1 MRRFLS
7 WFLGAIPRAPKRA
20 GLLMRLYYVWR
31 EYFTY
36 PGRACAALFLF
47 SIFAGAFA
55 GFWAAWI
62 FSGFVFLFFLS
73 LVPSLFL
80 TSKKTK
86 LSGSVSHVENAIE
99 GENAYVSVRLQAG
112 TAIDCV
118 WASCSRMDPSLDGES
133 SPELRGVPAGGT
145 GELRACIRT
154 RFRGAY
160 RIPKV
165 SLTVP
170 EIKGMLC
177 NPFKVGEAE
186 ILVYPRP
193 KNVTAFPFLTAGQ
206 SGLAF
211 VPLLMSNFMRGL
223 DFAGVREYREGD
235 SLRDL
240 YYRAFARYG
249 RPFTK
254 EFEGERGAGVV
265 LVLDT
270 RARNLREKSVL
281 EPMIRL
287 AAGIGMW
294 LLDRGILGRL
304 FVCDDE
310 FSLAG
315 TDAAGVLLETL
326 ARIPRAEIY
335 AREGVREKRARD
347 PKKAFGG
354 PKKVSRDRK
363 QASRGR
369 DDEPELWSPAAR
381 PMGPVLRVGLFAVKD
396 PLVHKQVVV
405 CASAREHN
413 DDTLFV
419 PIENLD
425 AGEVSL

>member
-1 MRRFLS
+1 MHRFLS

-20 GLLMRLYYVWR
+20 GLLMRLYYVWG

-55 GFWAAWI
+55 GFWAAWV

-80 TSKKTK
+80 TAKKTK
-86 LSGSVSHVENAIE
+86 VSGTISRIEHATE
-99 GENAYVSVRLQAG
+99 GENAYVSVHLQAG

-118 WASCSRMDPSLDGES
+118 WASCSRMDPSLAGEN
-133 SPELRGVPAGGT
+133 SPEIRGLAAGEAC
-145 GELRACIRT
+145 ELRACIRT

-177 NPFKVGEAE
+177 YPFKVGEAE
-186 ILVYPRP
+186 LLVYPRP
-193 KNVTAFPFLTAGQ
+193 KKLVAFPFLTAGQ

-265 LVLDT
+265 LVIDT
-270 RARNLREKSVL
+270 RSRSLREKSLL

-287 AAGIGMW
+287 AAGIGLW
-294 LLDRGILGRL
+294 LLDRAILGRL

-315 TDAAGVLLETL
+315 TDGANVLLETL

-335 AREGVREKRARD
+335 TRDKRARD
-347 PKKAFGG
+347 PKKT
-354 PKKVSRDRK
+354 SRSQR
-363 QASRGR
+363 QTSRGR
-369 DDEPELWSPAAR
+369 GDEPELWSPAAR
-381 PMGPVLRVGLFAVKD
+381 PMGPVLRVGLFAVND
-396 PLVHKQVVV
+396 PLVNKQVVV
-405 CASAREHN
+405 CDKPAESR
-413 DDTLFV
+413 DDTLLV
-419 PIENLD
+419 PAENLD

>member
-47 SIFAGAFA
+47 SVFAGAIA
-55 GFWAAWI
+55 GFWAAWF
-62 FSGFVFLFFLS
+62 FSGFVFLFFLA

-80 TSKKTK
+80 TAKKTK
-86 LSGSVSHVENAIE
+86 VSGTISRIEHATEGDNAHI
-99 GENAYVSVRLQAG
+99 SVRLQAG
-112 TAIDCV
+112 TVIDCV
-118 WASCSRMDPSLDGES
+118 WASCSRMDPSLAGEN
-133 SPELRGVPAGGT
+133 SPELCRIPAGGT
-145 GELRACIRT
+145 GELRVSVRT
-154 RFRGAY
+154 KFRGAY

-170 EIKGMLC
+170 EIKNMLC
-177 NPFKVGEAE
+177 VPFRVGEAE

-193 KNVTAFPFLTAGQ
+193 KKLVAFPFLTAGQ
-206 SGLAF
+206 SGMAF

-270 RARNLREKSVL
+270 RARNLREKSLL
-281 EPMIRL
+281 EPMLRL

-294 LLDRGILGRL
+294 LLDRGVLGRL

-315 TDAAGVLLETL
+315 TDGESVLLETL
-326 ARIPRAEIY
+326 ARIPRADFY
-335 AREGVREKRARD
+335 TRDKRSRDKRAR
-347 PKKAFGG
+347 KKNAN
-354 PKKVSRDRK
+354 D
-363 QASRGR
+363 
-369 DDEPELWSPAAR
+369 PELWSPAAR
-381 PMGPVLRVGLFAVKD
+381 PIGPVLRVGLFAVND
-396 PLVHKQVVV
+396 PLVNKQVVV
-405 CASAREHN
+405 NGLAQKGA
-413 DDTLFV
+413 DDVLYV
-419 PIENLD
+419 PVESLD

>member
-1 MRRFLS
+1 
-7 WFLGAIPRAPKRA
+7 
-20 GLLMRLYYVWR
+20 MRLYYVWR

-47 SIFAGAFA
+47 SVFAGAIA
-55 GFWAAWI
+55 GFWAAWF

-80 TSKKTK
+80 TAKKTK
-86 LSGSVSHVENAIE
+86 VSGTISRIEHATE
-99 GENAYVSVRLQAG
+99 GECAHISVRLQAT

-118 WASCSRMDPSLDGES
+118 WASCSRMDPSLAGEN
-133 SPELRGVPAGGT
+133 SPELCRIPAGGT
-145 GELRACIRT
+145 GELRVSVRT
-154 RFRGAY
+154 KFRGAY

-170 EIKGMLC
+170 EIKNMLC
-177 NPFKVGEAE
+177 YPFRVGEAE

-193 KNVTAFPFLTAGQ
+193 KKLVAFPFLTAGQ
-206 SGLAF
+206 SGMAF

-223 DFAGVREYREGD
+223 DFAGVRD
-235 SLRDL
+235 DL

-270 RARNLREKSVL
+270 RARNLREKSLL

-294 LLDRGILGRL
+294 LLDRGVLGRL

-315 TDAAGVLLETL
+315 TDGESVLLETL
-326 ARIPRAEIY
+326 ARIPRADFY
-335 AREGVREKRARD
+335 TRDKRSRDKRAR
-347 PKKAFGG
+347 KKNAN
-354 PKKVSRDRK
+354 D
-363 QASRGR
+363 
-369 DDEPELWSPAAR
+369 PELWSPAAR
-381 PMGPVLRVGLFAVKD
+381 PMGPVLRVGLFAVND
-396 PLVHKQVVV
+396 PLVNKQVVV
-405 CASAREHN
+405 NGLAQKGA
-413 DDTLFV
+413 DDVLYV
-419 PIENLD
+419 PVESLD

>member
-1 MRRFLS
+1 MRRFFS

-47 SIFAGAFA
+47 SVFAGAIA
-55 GFWAAWI
+55 GFWAAWF

-73 LVPSLFL
+73 LVPSLFI
-80 TSKKTK
+80 TAKKTK
-86 LSGSVSHVENAIE
+86 VSGAISRIEHATEGDNAHI
-99 GENAYVSVRLQAG
+99 SVRLQAG

-118 WASCSRMDPSLDGES
+118 WASCSRMDPSLAGEN
-133 SPELRGVPAGGT
+133 SPELCRIPAGGT
-145 GELRACIRT
+145 GELRVSVRT
-154 RFRGAY
+154 KFRGAY

-170 EIKGMLC
+170 EIKNMLC
-177 NPFKVGEAE
+177 YPFRVGEAE

-193 KNVTAFPFLTAGQ
+193 KKLVAFPFLTAGQ
-206 SGLAF
+206 SGMAF

-270 RARNLREKSVL
+270 RARNLREKSLL
-281 EPMIRL
+281 EPMLRL

-315 TDAAGVLLETL
+315 TDGESVLLETL
-326 ARIPRAEIY
+326 ARIPRADFY
-335 AREGVREKRARD
+335 SRDKRSRDKRAR
-347 PKKAFGG
+347 KKNAN
-354 PKKVSRDRK
+354 D
-363 QASRGR
+363 
-369 DDEPELWSPAAR
+369 PELWSPAAR
-381 PMGPVLRVGLFAVKD
+381 PMGPVLRVGLFAVND
-396 PLVHKQVVV
+396 PLVNKQVVV
-405 CASAREHN
+405 NGLAQKGA
-413 DDTLFV
+413 DDVLYV
-419 PIENLD
+419 PVESLD

>member
-1 MRRFLS
+1 MRRFFS

-47 SIFAGAFA
+47 SVFAGAIA
-55 GFWAAWI
+55 GFWAAWF
-62 FSGFVFLFFLS
+62 FSGFVFLFFLA

-80 TSKKTK
+80 TAKKTK
-86 LSGSVSHVENAIE
+86 VSGTISRIEHATEGDNAHI
-99 GENAYVSVRLQAG
+99 SVRLQAG

-118 WASCSRMDPSLDGES
+118 WASCSRMDPSLAGEN
-133 SPELRGVPAGGT
+133 SPELCRIPAGGT
-145 GELRACIRT
+145 GELRVSVRT
-154 RFRGAY
+154 KFRGAY

-170 EIKGMLC
+170 EIKNMLC
-177 NPFKVGEAE
+177 YPFRVGEAE

-193 KNVTAFPFLTAGQ
+193 KKLVAFPFLTAGQ
-206 SGLAF
+206 SGMAF

-270 RARNLREKSVL
+270 RARNLREKSLL
-281 EPMIRL
+281 EPMLRL

-294 LLDRGILGRL
+294 LLDRGVLGRL

-315 TDAAGVLLETL
+315 TDGESVLLETL
-326 ARIPRAEIY
+326 ARIPRADFY
-335 AREGVREKRARD
+335 SRDKRSRDKRAR
-347 PKKAFGG
+347 KKNAN
-354 PKKVSRDRK
+354 D
-363 QASRGR
+363 
-369 DDEPELWSPAAR
+369 PELWSPAAR
-381 PMGPVLRVGLFAVKD
+381 PMGPVLRVGLFAVND
-396 PLVHKQVVV
+396 PLVNKQVVV
-405 CASAREHN
+405 NGLAQKGA
-413 DDTLFV
+413 DDVLYV
-419 PIENLD
+419 PVESLD

>member
-1 MRRFLS
+1 MRRFFS
-7 WFLGAIPRAPKRA
+7 WFLGAVPRAPKRA

-47 SIFAGAFA
+47 SVFAGAFA
-55 GFWAAWI
+55 GFWAAWV

-80 TSKKTK
+80 TAKKTK
-86 LSGSVSHVENAIE
+86 VSGTISRIE
-99 GENAYVSVRLQAG
+99 HATEGDDAHISVRLQAG

-118 WASCSRMDPSLDGES
+118 WASCSRMDPSLEGEN
-133 SPELRGVPAGGT
+133 SPELCGLPAGGT
-145 GELRACIRT
+145 GELWASIRT
-154 RFRGAY
+154 KFRGAY
-160 RIPKV
+160 RIPRV

-170 EIKGMLC
+170 EIKNMLC
-177 NPFKVGEAE
+177 FPFRVGEAE

-193 KNVTAFPFLTAGQ
+193 KKLVAFPFLTAGQ
-206 SGLAF
+206 SGMAF

-249 RPFTK
+249 KPFTK

-270 RARNLREKSVL
+270 RARNLREKSLL

-294 LLDRGILGRL
+294 LLDRGVLGRL

-315 TDAAGVLLETL
+315 TDGESVLLETL

-335 AREGVREKRARD
+335 ARDKHARGD
-347 PKKAFGG
+347 VQDK
-354 PKKVSRDRK
+354 
-363 QASRGR
+363 
-369 DDEPELWSPAAR
+369 LWSPAAR
-381 PMGPVLRVGLFAVKD
+381 PMGPVLRVGLFAAKD

-405 CASAREHN
+405 SGSVQNGA
-413 DDTLFV
+413 DDVLYV
-419 PIENLD
+419 PVESLD

>member
-1 MRRFLS
+1 MRRFFS

-47 SIFAGAFA
+47 SVFAGAIA
-55 GFWAAWI
+55 GFWAAWF
-62 FSGFVFLFFLS
+62 FSGFVFLFFLA

-80 TSKKTK
+80 TAKKTK
-86 LSGSVSHVENAIE
+86 VSGTISRIEHATEGDNAHI
-99 GENAYVSVRLQAG
+99 SVRLQAG

-118 WASCSRMDPSLDGES
+118 WASCSRMDPSLAGEN
-133 SPELRGVPAGGT
+133 SPELCRIPAGGT
-145 GELRACIRT
+145 GELRVSVRT
-154 RFRGAY
+154 KFRGAY

-170 EIKGMLC
+170 EIKNMLC
-177 NPFKVGEAE
+177 YPFRVGEAE

-193 KNVTAFPFLTAGQ
+193 KKLVAFPFLTAGQ
-206 SGLAF
+206 SGMAF

-270 RARNLREKSVL
+270 RARNLREKSLL
-281 EPMIRL
+281 EPMLRL

-294 LLDRGILGRL
+294 LLDRGVLGRL

-315 TDAAGVLLETL
+315 TDGESVLLETL
-326 ARIPRAEIY
+326 ARIPRADFY
-335 AREGVREKRARD
+335 TRDKRARD
-347 PKKAFGG
+347 PKKT
-354 PKKVSRDRK
+354 SRSQR
-363 QASRGR
+363 QTSRGR
-369 DDEPELWSPAAR
+369 GDEPELWSPAAR
-381 PMGPVLRVGLFAVKD
+381 PMGPVLRVGLFAVND
-396 PLVHKQVVV
+396 PLVNKQVVV
-405 CASAREHN
+405 NGLAQKGA
-413 DDTLFV
+413 DDVLYV
-419 PIENLD
+419 SVESLD

>member
-1 MRRFLS
+1 MRRFFS

-47 SIFAGAFA
+47 SVFAGAIA
-55 GFWAAWI
+55 GFWAAWF
-62 FSGFVFLFFLS
+62 FSGFVFLFFLA

-80 TSKKTK
+80 TAKKTK
-86 LSGSVSHVENAIE
+86 VLGAISRIEHATEGDNAHI
-99 GENAYVSVRLQAG
+99 SVRLQAG

-118 WASCSRMDPSLDGES
+118 WASCSRMDPSLAGEN
-133 SPELRGVPAGGT
+133 SPELCRIPAGGT
-145 GELRACIRT
+145 GELQVSVRT
-154 RFRGAY
+154 KFRGAY

-170 EIKGMLC
+170 EIKNMLC
-177 NPFKVGEAE
+177 YPFRVGEAE

-193 KNVTAFPFLTAGQ
+193 KKLVAFPFLTAGQ
-206 SGLAF
+206 SGMAF

-270 RARNLREKSVL
+270 RARNLREKSLL
-281 EPMIRL
+281 EPMLRL

-294 LLDRGILGRL
+294 LLDRGVLGRL

-315 TDAAGVLLETL
+315 TDGESVLLETL

-335 AREGVREKRARD
+335 TRDKRARD
-347 PKKAFGG
+347 PKKT
-354 PKKVSRDRK
+354 SR
-363 QASRGR
+363 
-369 DDEPELWSPAAR
+369 EPELWSPAAR
-381 PMGPVLRVGLFAVKD
+381 PMGPVLRVGLFAVND
-396 PLVHKQVVV
+396 PLVNKQVVV
-405 CASAREHN
+405 NGLAQKGA
-413 DDTLFV
+413 DDVLYV
-419 PIENLD
+419 SVESLD

>member
-1 MRRFLS
+1 MRRFFS
-7 WFLGAIPRAPKRA
+7 WFLGAVPRAPKRA

-47 SIFAGAFA
+47 SVFAGAIA
-55 GFWAAWI
+55 GFWAAWF

-73 LVPSLFL
+73 LIPSLFL
-80 TSKKTK
+80 TAKKTK
-86 LSGSVSHVENAIE
+86 VSGTISRIEHATE
-99 GENAYVSVRLQAG
+99 GECAHISVRLQAG

-118 WASCSRMDPSLDGES
+118 WASCSRMDPSLAGEN
-133 SPELRGVPAGGT
+133 SPELCRIPAGGT
-145 GELRACIRT
+145 GELRAGIRT
-154 RFRGAY
+154 KFRGAY

-170 EIKGMLC
+170 EIKNMLC
-177 NPFKVGEAE
+177 YPFRVGEAE

-193 KNVTAFPFLTAGQ
+193 KKLAAFPFLTAGQ
-206 SGLAF
+206 SGMAF

-270 RARNLREKSVL
+270 HARNLREKSLL

-294 LLDRGILGRL
+294 LLDRNILGRL

-315 TDAAGVLLETL
+315 TDGESVLLETL
-326 ARIPRAEIY
+326 ARIPRADIY
-335 AREGVREKRARD
+335 TRDKRSRDKRAHE
-347 PKKAFGG
+347 KNAHN
-354 PKKVSRDRK
+354 
-363 QASRGR
+363 
-369 DDEPELWSPAAR
+369 PELWSPAAR
-381 PMGPVLRVGLFAVKD
+381 PMGPVLRVGLFAVND
-396 PLVHKQVVV
+396 PLVNKQVVV
-405 CASAREHN
+405 SGLAQKGA
-413 DDTLFV
+413 DDVLYV
-419 PIENLD
+419 PVESLD

>member
-1 MRRFLS
+1 MRRFIS

-20 GLLMRLYYVWR
+20 GLLMRFYYVWR

-55 GFWAAWI
+55 GFWAAWV
-62 FSGFVFLFFLS
+62 FSGVAFLFILS

-80 TSKKTK
+80 TAKKTK
-86 LSGSVSHVENAIE
+86 ISGSISRIE
-99 GENAYVSVRLQAG
+99 HATEGDRAYVSVRLQAG

-118 WASCSRMDPSLDGES
+118 WASCSRMDPSLDGEN
-133 SPELRGVPAGGT
+133 SPELCGIPAGGT
-145 GELRACIRT
+145 GELRASIRT
-154 RFRGAY
+154 KFRGAY
-160 RIPKV
+160 RIPNV

-177 NPFKVGEAE
+177 NPFRVGEAE

-193 KNVTAFPFLTAGQ
+193 KKLVAFPFLTAGQ

-270 RARNLREKSVL
+270 RARNLHEKSLL
-281 EPMIRL
+281 EPLIRL

-315 TDAAGVLLETL
+315 TDGASVLLETR

-335 AREGVREKRARD
+335 TRGDARD
-347 PKKAFGG
+347 
-354 PKKVSRDRK
+354 K
-363 QASRGR
+363 Q
-369 DDEPELWSPAAR
+369 WSPAAR

-405 CASAREHN
+405 SDSAQDGA
-413 DDTLFV
+413 DDVLYV

-425 AGEVSL
+425 VGEVSL

>member
-1 MRRFLS
+1 MRRFFS
-7 WFLGAIPRAPKRA
+7 WFLGAVPRAPKRA

-47 SIFAGAFA
+47 SVFAGAFA
-55 GFWAAWI
+55 GFWAAWV

-80 TSKKTK
+80 TAKKTK
-86 LSGSVSHVENAIE
+86 VSGTISRIE
-99 GENAYVSVRLQAG
+99 HATEGDDAHISVRLQAG

-118 WASCSRMDPSLDGES
+118 WASCSRMDPSLEGEN
-133 SPELRGVPAGGT
+133 SPELCGLPAGGT
-145 GELRACIRT
+145 GELWASIRT
-154 RFRGAY
+154 KFRGAY
-160 RIPKV
+160 RIPRV

-170 EIKGMLC
+170 EIKNMLC
-177 NPFKVGEAE
+177 YPFRVGEAE

-193 KNVTAFPFLTAGQ
+193 KKLVAFPFLTAGQ
-206 SGLAF
+206 SGMAF

-249 RPFTK
+249 KPFTK

-270 RARNLREKSVL
+270 RARNLREKSLL

-294 LLDRGILGRL
+294 LLDRGVLGRL

-315 TDAAGVLLETL
+315 TDGESVLLETL

-335 AREGVREKRARD
+335 ARDKHARGD
-347 PKKAFGG
+347 VQDK
-354 PKKVSRDRK
+354 
-363 QASRGR
+363 
-369 DDEPELWSPAAR
+369 LWSPAAR

-405 CASAREHN
+405 GGLAQNAA
-413 DDTLFV
+413 DDVLFV
-419 PIENLD
+419 PVESLD

>member
-1 MRRFLS
+1 MRRFFS

-47 SIFAGAFA
+47 SVFAGAIA
-55 GFWAAWI
+55 GFWAAWF
-62 FSGFVFLFFLS
+62 FSGFVFLFFLA

-80 TSKKTK
+80 TAKKTK
-86 LSGSVSHVENAIE
+86 VSGTISRIEHATEGDNAHI
-99 GENAYVSVRLQAG
+99 SVRLQAG

-118 WASCSRMDPSLDGES
+118 WASCSRMDPSLAGEN
-133 SPELRGVPAGGT
+133 SPELCRIPAGGT
-145 GELRACIRT
+145 GELRVSVRT
-154 RFRGAY
+154 KFRGAY

-170 EIKGMLC
+170 EIKNMLC
-177 NPFKVGEAE
+177 YPFRVGEAE

-193 KNVTAFPFLTAGQ
+193 KKLVAFPFLTAGQ
-206 SGLAF
+206 SGMAF

-270 RARNLREKSVL
+270 RARNLREKSLL
-281 EPMIRL
+281 EPMLRL

-294 LLDRGILGRL
+294 LLDRGVLGRL

-315 TDAAGVLLETL
+315 TDGESVLLETL
-326 ARIPRAEIY
+326 ARIPRADFY
-335 AREGVREKRARD
+335 TRDKRARD
-347 PKKAFGG
+347 PKKT
-354 PKKVSRDRK
+354 SRSQR
-363 QASRGR
+363 QTSRGR
-369 DDEPELWSPAAR
+369 GDEPELWSPAAR
-381 PMGPVLRVGLFAVKD
+381 PMGPVLRVGLFAVND
-396 PLVHKQVVV
+396 PLVNKQVVV
-405 CASAREHN
+405 NGLAQKGA
-413 DDTLFV
+413 DDVLYV
-419 PIENLD
+419 PVESLD

>member
-1 MRRFLS
+1 
-7 WFLGAIPRAPKRA
+7 
-20 GLLMRLYYVWR
+20 MRLYYVWR

-47 SIFAGAFA
+47 SVFAGAIA
-55 GFWAAWI
+55 GFWAAWF

-80 TSKKTK
+80 TAKKTK
-86 LSGSVSHVENAIE
+86 VSGTISRIEHATEGDNAHISVH
-99 GENAYVSVRLQAG
+99 LQAG

-118 WASCSRMDPSLDGES
+118 WASCSRMDPSLAGEN
-133 SPELRGVPAGGT
+133 SPELCRIPAGGT
-145 GELRACIRT
+145 GELRVSVRT
-154 RFRGAY
+154 KFRGAY

-170 EIKGMLC
+170 EIKNMLC
-177 NPFKVGEAE
+177 YPFRVGEAE

-193 KNVTAFPFLTAGQ
+193 KKLAAFPFLTAGQ
-206 SGLAF
+206 SGMAF

-270 RARNLREKSVL
+270 RARNLREKSLL

-294 LLDRGILGRL
+294 LLDRGVLGRL

-315 TDAAGVLLETL
+315 TDGESVLLETL
-326 ARIPRAEIY
+326 ARIPRADFY
-335 AREGVREKRARD
+335 TRDKRSRDKRAR
-347 PKKAFGG
+347 KKNAN
-354 PKKVSRDRK
+354 D
-363 QASRGR
+363 
-369 DDEPELWSPAAR
+369 PELWSPAAR
-381 PMGPVLRVGLFAVKD
+381 PMGPVLRVGLFAVND
-396 PLVHKQVVV
+396 PLVNKQVVV
-405 CASAREHN
+405 NGLAQKGA
-413 DDTLFV
+413 DDVLYV
-419 PIENLD
+419 PVESLD